1 MQISVASSSLISKP
15 IIEAIR
21 QSEHTLASLITLPD
35 RKVGRGQNLSENVI
49 ATWCQEQGI
58 KVAKPADIASINQHL
73 LEVQPQLVVTASYG
87 KLIPPELLHGPRFGW
102 LNLHFSLLPRWRG
115 AAPVQ
120 WAILEGDERTGITIF
135 KLDKGMDTGP
145 IYLQEDYLLDHTK
158 RTEKVLEELSIL
170 GGNRILDVIGMIARA
185 EKPKTQSHNGIT
197 LAPKISKEMGLL
209 DWNSSA
215 IVLDRQV
222 RALSEKPGT
231 FTTFRGNK
239 LVIHGIEITS
249 HDGFDRTI
257 GAVWVAEDRL
267 FVRGS
272 DATLELL
279 DVTPA
284 GKKRMSSMDFARGA
298 RILQDERFD
307 PIG

>member
-21 QSEHTLASLITLPD
+21 CSDHALASLITLPD
-35 RKVGRGQNLSENVI
+35 RKVGRGQTVSENEI
-49 ATWCQEQGI
+49 AAWCSAQGI
-58 KVAKPADIASINQHL
+58 NVAKPADISSINQHL

-120 WAILEGDERTGITIF
+120 WAILEGDERTGISIF

-145 IYLQEDYLLDHTK
+145 IYLQEEYLLDEKK
-158 RTEKVLEELSIL
+158 RTEDVLHDLSVI
-170 GGNRILDVIGMIARA
+170 GGARILEVVGMIARA
-185 EKPKTQSHNGIT
+185 ERPKPQSQVGVT
-197 LAPKISKEMGLL
+197 MAPKISKEMGILN
-209 DWNSSA
+209 WESSA
-215 IVLDRQV
+215 IIVDRQV

-231 FTTFRGNK
+231 FTSFRGSK
-239 LVIHGIEITS
+239 VSIHGLAISAERSLDRKPGEVWMSENRLYTQALDATIEI
-249 HDGFDRTI
+249 
-257 GAVWVAEDRL
+257 
-267 FVRGS
+267 
-272 DATLELL
+272 L

-284 GKKRMSSMDFARGA
+284 GKKRMAAVDFARGA
-298 RILQDERFD
+298 RIVEGERFD
-307 PIG
+307 PVG